1 MRNRH
6 KGKEKKADGGGVYY
20 SGGSSNVAKEAEK
33 KKKGGAV
40 VPGHK
45 GKKRLDRPGRKR
57 GGGVG
62 ADTRPLSSAHTE
74 SKARGHSTVSD
85 EED

>member
-1 MRNRH
+1 MKNRH
-6 KGKEKKADGGGVYY
+6 KMAMKRAKGGAADYY
-20 SGGSSNVAKEAEK
+20 AGGSSEVAKEAEE
-33 KKKGGAV
+33 KKKGGKV
-40 VPGHK
+40 VPGGK

-74 SKARGHSTVSD
+74 SKTRGHSTVSD
-85 EED
+85 EE